1 MKFEKSC
8 GIVPLYFINND
19 PFVVLIQQ
27 NNGDIGFPKGHV
39 EGNETELETAS
50 RECKEET
57 DLSSKII
64 EGFREEISYYVPQY
78 DVNKTV
84 VFFVGVIDDLSY
96 RRQESE
102 IAKIILVPIDE
113 AMKTLTYDQSRKV
126 LEKAKEFYENNKKKF
141 N

>member
-39 EGNETELETAS
+39 EGNEAELETAY

-57 DLSSKII
+57 DLSPKII

-78 DVNKTV
+78 DVNKTI